1 MFRTLSRRVSLSFIT
16 WVVAMCAL
24 LSAIATWAAF
34 SIIGAQ
40 FHLTT
45 LNAARDL
52 PDVVQHAVAAAGTL
66 ERARPVIEAHFV
78 GTGAIVRLG
87 LGLGRHEG
95 PSAHGGRA
103 PRDFFEPGRW
113 SGALLVMSV
122 SGARPVRVPI
132 GKDFAFV
139 GPDIERMNAAA
150 LSFLTAIGAL
160 VAVVIGV
167 SLVVAR
173 LMARAAMKPLIEV
186 TLGLRRLAQ
195 GEFTR
200 HWIDTNE
207 RNPLGELATAYNGAV
222 DQVTA
227 AIEERL
233 QTESEMRAFIAD
245 AGHELRTPLTVV
257 TGYIDVLQKGAAL
270 DPDLAARVYASMI
283 AESRRMR
290 TLIDKLILLARLERL
305 ETQAPTSIDI
315 SAFITRTVDALAP
328 LGTGVD
334 FVDRSHERIVV
345 TIDEVELHAALSNL
359 IENAIKYAP
368 GAPVI
373 VELLP
378 AAAEVQIV
386 VTDHGPGMSA
396 PSLAHAFD
404 RFYRG
409 EDASEQGSGL
419 GLAIAKRAVE
429 RAHGTLLL
437 SSEPGSGLRAAIRLP
452 RRPN

>member
-16 WVVAMCAL
+16 WVMALCAL

-40 FHLTT
+40 FNVTT

-52 PDVVQHAVAAAGTL
+52 PDVVQHAVAASGTL
-66 ERARPVIEAHFV
+66 ERARPAIEAHFV
-78 GTGAIVRLG
+78 GTGAFVRLVLVPG
-87 LGLGRHEG
+87 HREGFPPHGPRQGRE
-95 PSAHGGRA
+95 
-103 PRDFFEPGRW
+103 FFEPGRW
-113 SGALLVMSV
+113 SGALLSM
-122 SGARPVRVPI
+122 SGARRVRVPI

-150 LSFLTAIGAL
+150 LSFLTAIGGL
-160 VAVVIGV
+160 VAVIIGAAF
-167 SLVVAR
+167 VVAR
-173 LMARAAMKPLIEV
+173 LIARAAMKPLIDV

-200 HWIDTNE
+200 HWIDTND

-233 QTESEMRAFIAD
+233 QIESEMRAFIAD

-270 DPDLAARVYASMI
+270 DPDLSARVYASMI

-305 ETQAPTSIDI
+305 DSHVPTSIDI
-315 SAFITRTVDALAP
+315 AAFVSRTVEALAP
-328 LGTGVD
+328 RGAGVD
-334 FVDRSHERIVV
+334 FVDRSHERSFV
-345 TIDEVELHAALSNL
+345 TCDETELHAALSNL
-359 IENAIKYAP
+359 IENAMKYAP

-373 VELLP
+373 VELL
-378 AAAEVQIV
+378 AAAADVQIV

-396 PSLAHAFD
+396 PSLVHAFD

-409 EDASEQGSGL
+409 ENATDQGSGL

-452 RRPN
+452 RTPE

>member
-1 MFRTLSRRVSLSFIT
+1 M
-16 WVVAMCAL
+16 
-24 LSAIATWAAF
+24 
-34 SIIGAQ
+34 
-40 FHLTT
+40 
-45 LNAARDL
+45 
-52 PDVVQHAVAAAGTL
+52 
-66 ERARPVIEAHFV
+66 
-78 GTGAIVRLG
+78 
-87 LGLGRHEG
+87 
-95 PSAHGGRA
+95 
-103 PRDFFEPGRW
+103 
-113 SGALLVMSV
+113 
-122 SGARPVRVPI
+122 RVPI

-160 VAVVIGV
+160 VAVDIGV

-173 LMARAAMKPLIEV
+173 LIARAAMKPLIEV

>member
-186 TLGLRRLAQ
+186 TLGLRRLAE

-200 HWIDTNE
+200 HWVDTNE

-270 DPDLAARVYASMI
+270 DPDLSARVYASMI

-305 ETQAPTSIDI
+305 ESQAPTTIDI
-315 SAFITRTVDALAP
+315 AAFIARTVEALAP

-334 FVDRSHERIVV
+334 FVDRSHEHIVV
-345 TIDEVELHAALSNL
+345 TGDETELHAALSNL

-368 GAPVI
+368 GAQVI

-409 EDASEQGSGL
+409 EDVSEQGSGL

-452 RRPN
+452 RTLR